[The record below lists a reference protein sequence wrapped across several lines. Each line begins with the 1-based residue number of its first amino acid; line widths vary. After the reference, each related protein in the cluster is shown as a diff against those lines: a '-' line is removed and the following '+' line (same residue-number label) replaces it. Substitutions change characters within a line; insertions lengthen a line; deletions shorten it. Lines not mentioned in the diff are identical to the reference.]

1 MSILN
6 GQREWARGYSSGS
19 SEEVVSRLRITNPDY
34 PDFVFEERSDGEGYT
49 ISDFNNKA
57 SVVSHTSSSLL
68 ELVVR
73 DAKAGS
79 QMWTVECSTCDSP
92 NYSTG
97 HYAGLGCKI
106 INVNNSF
113 CVQTGPKLDDPMY
126 IATCG
131 NGFDQL
137 FDFWVHADQ

>member
-1 MSILN
+1 MFCSSSMLVLALSTLGMGMSILN

-19 SEEVVSRLRITNPDY
+19 SEEVISRLRITNPDY
-34 PDFVFEERSDGEGYT
+34 PEEGYT

-68 ELVVR
+68 ELVAR

-79 QMWTVECSTCDSP
+79 QMWTHW
-92 NYSTG
+92 